1 MHEHASQWYESQA
14 SYAPKVYLTAN
25 LTICFWS
32 SLITTTTHLG
42 KYDVHLYIHL
52 MQLVND
58 NPSTAHSSSQLS
70 DMKKPI
76 QLHSLVRKAETLS
89 STVVVVVALGF

>member
-1 MHEHASQWYESQA
+1 
-14 SYAPKVYLTAN
+14 
-25 LTICFWS
+25 
-32 SLITTTTHLG
+32 
-42 KYDVHLYIHL
+42 

-76 QLHSLVRKAETLS
+76 QLHSLVSKAETLS
-89 STVVVVVALGF
+89 SIVVVAALGDPWLLSSYITKKNLA

>member
-1 MHEHASQWYESQA
+1 
-14 SYAPKVYLTAN
+14 
-25 LTICFWS
+25 
-32 SLITTTTHLG
+32 
-42 KYDVHLYIHL
+42 

-76 QLHSLVRKAETLS
+76 RLHSLVRKAETLS
-89 STVVVVVALGF
+89 AIVVVVALGDPWLLSSYITKKNLA

>member
-1 MHEHASQWYESQA
+1 
-14 SYAPKVYLTAN
+14 
-25 LTICFWS
+25 
-32 SLITTTTHLG
+32 
-42 KYDVHLYIHL
+42 

-76 QLHSLVRKAETLS
+76 QLHSLVRKAEALS
-89 STVVVVVALGF
+89 STVVVVVALGDPWLLSSYITKVNLA

>member
-1 MHEHASQWYESQA
+1 
-14 SYAPKVYLTAN
+14 
-25 LTICFWS
+25 
-32 SLITTTTHLG
+32 
-42 KYDVHLYIHL
+42 

-89 STVVVVVALGF
+89 SIVVVVALGDPWLLSSYITKKNIA

>member
-1 MHEHASQWYESQA
+1 
-14 SYAPKVYLTAN
+14 
-25 LTICFWS
+25 
-32 SLITTTTHLG
+32 
-42 KYDVHLYIHL
+42 

-76 QLHSLVRKAETLS
+76 QLHSLVKKEETSS
-89 STVVVVVALGF
+89 STVVVVALGDPWLLSSYITKINLA